1 MTAFEKALMPS
12 FTNYSTPLMERI
24 IGSSIDSRY
33 PIRYEFSENGTR
45 VKKSYKSTDGRNIT
59 LTGKAMIPPV
69 NGQKMLYTY
78 DIK

>member
-1 MTAFEKALMPS
+1 MTAFEKALMPHS
-12 FTNYSTPLMERI
+12 CGYYAPVIARL

-45 VKKSYKSTDGRNIT
+45 VKKSYKSTDGEDII
-59 LTGKAMIPPV
+59 LHGKAMIPPV